1 MQHKSKTEMIER
13 KAGVALPKLGPLL
26 ALKCLRSSGATNGA
40 QYERHIPYTSIL
52 YPLSPK
58 TILLIRAQGLMAME
72 RHWPYKPTNSQD
84 LSLIHIKVEEG
95 NRFHQIVF

>member
-1 MQHKSKTEMIER
+1 MQHKSKTEMIEH

-40 QYERHIPYTSIL
+40 QYERHIPYSSIL

-58 TILLIRAQGLMAME
+58 TILSIRAQGLMAME
-72 RHWPYKPTNSQD
+72 RHWPCKPC
-84 LSLIHIKVEEG
+84 L
-95 NRFHQIVF
+95 